1 MARPYHYSISF
12 FFTSSKRYHYNI
24 AKWPDHLKFTT
35 EWPAHACEYTSVLE
49 EPLEMEGGEPQETEG
64 SW

>member
-12 FFTSSKRYHYNI
+12 FSTSSKRYHYNI
-24 AKWPDHLKFTT
+24 AKWPDYLKFTT
-35 EWPAHACEYTSVLE
+35 EWLAHVSVLE